1 MEFTKILS
9 DRIGDSYYKM
19 LHPSGLTIY
28 VYPKKSYNSTYA
40 IFGTNFGSIDT
51 TFMYKGE
58 KIVVPDG
65 IAHYLEHKLFE
76 SEDGDAF
83 AKYAKTGAMAN
94 AYTSFDKTCYLFS
107 CSDNFEESLNILID
121 FVQSPYFTEKTVQK
135 EQGIIG
141 QEIKMYDDNA
151 NWRVMFN
158 VLTAMYHNHPVS
170 VDIAGTVESIADITA
185 EKLYKCYECFYN
197 LNNMSLC
204 IAGNIEPQEVLRI
217 VDKKLKPSP
226 KQEAYSIFEDEPY
239 EVCQS
244 YIEQNFDIA
253 MPSFVLGFK
262 EKAKQ
267 RVATVEEIA
276 ATDIILYSLLSD
288 ASDLYN
294 KLINEGLIND
304 SFGYEYFE
312 GRGYASVLFSG
323 ESRNPEK
330 VTEMIK
336 LTIENLHENGIS
348 DKDFEMSKRAIYGK
362 SIEILDNP
370 DNIADILIS
379 FDFSKRELYDYIN
392 AIAKITK
399 NDIENRL
406 KEQLDVNNCSLSVVK
421 PFCED

>member
-1 MEFTKILS
+1 MNFTKISS
-9 DRIGDSYYKM
+9 DRTGDSYYKL

-51 TFMYKGE
+51 TFMYRGE

-83 AKYAKTGAMAN
+83 AKYAKTGACAN

-107 CSDNFEESLNILID
+107 CSEHFEESLNILID

-151 NWRVMFN
+151 DWRVMFN
-158 VLTAMYHNHPVS
+158 ALVAMYHKHPVS
-170 VDIAGTVESIADITA
+170 IDIAGTVETIADITA

-197 LNNMSLC
+197 LNNMALC
-204 IAGNIEPQEVLRI
+204 IAGNITPEEVLRI
-217 VDKKLKPSP
+217 VDKKLKQSP
-226 KQEAYSIFEDEPY
+226 NQEAYSIFEDEPY
-239 EVCQS
+239 EVKQK
-244 YIEQNFDIA
+244 YIEQNFDVA

-262 EKAKQ
+262 EKAKPE
-267 RVATVEEIA
+267 VATVEEIV
-276 ATDIILYSLLSD
+276 ATDIILYTLLSD
-288 ASDLYN
+288 ASPLYDI
-294 KLINEGLIND
+294 LMNEGLIND

-312 GRGYASVLFSG
+312 GRGYASILISG

-336 LTIENLHENGIS
+336 DAILKMHENGVS
-348 DKDFEMSKRAIYGK
+348 DEEFEMSKKAIYGK
-362 SIEILDNP
+362 SIEVLDSP
-370 DNIADILIS
+370 ENIANILIG
-379 FDFSKRELYDYIN
+379 FDFSKRELYKYID
-392 AIAKITK
+392 AIANITK
-399 NDIENRL
+399 KDVENRL
-406 KEQLDVNNCSLSVVK
+406 KEQLDINNYSLSVVK
-421 PFCED
+421 SFSEE